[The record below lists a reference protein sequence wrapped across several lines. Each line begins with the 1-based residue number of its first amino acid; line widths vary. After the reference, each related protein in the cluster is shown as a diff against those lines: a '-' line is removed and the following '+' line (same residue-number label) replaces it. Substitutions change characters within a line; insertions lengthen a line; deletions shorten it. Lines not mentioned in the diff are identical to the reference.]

1 MSDVAAMESMLK
13 RWDESGLSLR
23 AFGTREEIPY
33 SRLVYWRRKL
43 RPATTRSRKAA
54 SKPKLKAELV
64 PVRVVADEKPSSP
77 APAQLTAWLPN
88 GVAIDVPSGFDQQE
102 LQRLVDVLA
111 SC

>member
-43 RPATTRSRKAA
+43 RPSTAK
-54 SKPKLKAELV
+54 SKRTV
-64 PVRVVADEKPSSP
+64 NSNR
-77 APAQLTAWLPN
+77 
-88 GVAIDVPSGFDQQE
+88 
-102 LQRLVDVLA
+102 RLMPTWNPRGDDA
-111 SC
+111 